1 MQVSVRCIAATT
13 SSESGRAGGVVPGER
28 KSEGEGWPLG
38 VGVVS
43 SESVEI
49 VSDCE
54 AVEPSED
61 IQRHA
66 HRLVSAGFA

>member
-13 SSESGRAGGVVPGER
+13 SSESGRAGGGAGER

-49 VSDCE
+49 VSNCE

>member
-13 SSESGRAGGVVPGER
+13 SSESGRAGGGAGER
-28 KSEGEGWPLG
+28 KSEGWPLG

-49 VSDCE
+49 VSNCE